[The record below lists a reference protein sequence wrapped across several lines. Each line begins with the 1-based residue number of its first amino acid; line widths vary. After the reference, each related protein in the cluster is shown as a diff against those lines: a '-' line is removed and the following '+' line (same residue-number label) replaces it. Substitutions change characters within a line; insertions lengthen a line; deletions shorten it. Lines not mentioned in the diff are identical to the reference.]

1 MLITRGMGWVR
12 ARAAAGA
19 AALEGIKADARGR
32 RDGPAMRCQP
42 QPRRLWVKADAR
54 STGLGGDVMGMQ
66 NVSFDFSGKV
76 VVITGAG
83 KGIGRKTALAFAA
96 AGASVVLSG
105 RHPDTLEATRAEAE
119 KSGPRALA
127 IPTDIQNVG
136 EINALVERT
145 VATFGK
151 IDVLVNNAGV
161 NRTGPSLEVTEE
173 TWDWIIDTNVKGM
186 FFACQAAGRHMI
198 ARRAGKIVNIGSIIS
213 NIGLGSNVPYAS
225 SKGAV
230 LQMTKSLALE
240 WAKFGVNVNA
250 VGPGYVLTDQVRW
263 LFEQEEFKSRIMAK
277 APSGAVGTEEDIA
290 STTLYLAS
298 DAASHINGAMIYVDG
313 AAAAGWMGPE

>member
-1 MLITRGMGWVR
+1 MG
-12 ARAAAGA
+12 A
-19 AALEGIKADARGR
+19 
-32 RDGPAMRCQP
+32 P
-42 QPRRLWVKADAR
+42 
-54 STGLGGDVMGMQ
+54 
-66 NVSFDFSGKV
+66 NVSFDFSGQV
-76 VVITGAG
+76 VVVTGAG

-96 AGASVVLSG
+96 AGASVVLAG
-105 RHPDTLEATRAEAE
+105 RHADTVEATKAEAE
-119 KSGPRALA
+119 ILGSTALA

-161 NRTGPSLEVTEE
+161 NRPGPSLEVTEQ

-198 ARRAGKIVNIGSIIS
+198 TRRFGKIVNIGSIIS

-240 WAKFGVNVNA
+240 WARFGVNVNA

-263 LFEQEEFKSRIMAK
+263 LFEKEEFRSRIMAK

-313 AAAAGWMGPE
+313 ASAAGWMGPE